1 MLIASPIHED
11 SLGTW
16 HCPSCNNQL
25 LYVNMENWMD
35 RKCLL
40 FIWLKTTIAVLIIK
54 VVMFHALCFLIGS
67 WQEYFW
73 IQRIWILLQEET
85 QRWQLHYWLDPAH
98 LEEMVFT
105 NYVRNQTI
113 LNNCNIDVFFHISC
127 SSNNFPCCFYL
138 ELLLVESCSSSDMI
152 CNWFL
157 MCTLHFFVLD
167 RCSLHVVFLLV
178 FSEGSWRWSK
188 SFKTGYPDVWRG
200 SSIIP

>member
-1 MLIASPIHED
+1 MSSIYMIKDNNCCLDNKSSD
-11 SLGTW
+11 V
-16 HCPSCNNQL
+16 SC
-25 LYVNMENWMD
+25 
-35 RKCLL
+35 
-40 FIWLKTTIAVLIIK
+40 TVL
-54 VVMFHALCFLIGS
+54 LIGS

-127 SSNNFPCCFYL
+127 SSKNFPCFYL
-138 ELLLVESCSSSDMI
+138 GMLLVESCSSSDMI

-157 MCTLHFFVLD
+157 MCTLHFF
-167 RCSLHVVFLLV
+167 CS
-178 FSEGSWRWSK
+178 
-188 SFKTGYPDVWRG
+188 
-200 SSIIP
+200 